1 MTDDKLL
8 EITREVDDILSHLIE
23 KYEIGALLVSSVLLA
38 RLMRMNVEIDNGVEF
53 KNLMLKVIEKTKDQD
68 TQKQVH

>member
-1 MTDDKLL
+1 MNDDKLM

-23 KYEIGALLVSSVLLA
+23 KYEIGALLVSSVVLA

-53 KNLMLKVIEKTKDQD
+53 KDLIHKVLDKTKDQD
-68 TQKQVH
+68 KQIH

>member
-23 KYEIGALLVSSVLLA
+23 KYEIGPLLVSSVLLA

-53 KNLMLKVIEKTKDQD
+53 KDLMLKVIEKTKDQD
-68 TQKQVH
+68 KQVH

>member
-8 EITREVDDILSHLIE
+8 EITREVDDILSMLIE
-23 KYEIGALLVSSVLLA
+23 KYQIGPLLVSSVLLA

-53 KNLMLKVIEKTKDQD
+53 KDLMLKVIEKTKDQD